1 MKPIKALILS
11 AALGYSALAQAAE
24 PYKIGFDAAPE
35 RYSRER
41 GHGYE
46 PGAELQAGPQGL
58 SSKGQPFFYSVDLPA
73 GNYRVS
79 LDFGDAAAGAGTVR
93 AELRRLMLE
102 DTTARRSFT
111 VNVRTPDIPAGAGL
125 EAGRVALKAP
135 RETIEEAWAWDAKLT
150 LEFSGNKQGLRAMTI
165 APVKVPTL
173 FLLGDSTV
181 ADQSQEPYA
190 SWGQMLPRFFKPG
203 LAVANHA
210 ESGETLRDSL
220 ARRRLDKIV
229 SALQPG
235 DTVLL
240 QFGHNDQKQIKAGS
254 GDTASYSAELR
265 QHVQAV
271 RARGGVAVIVSS
283 MERRNFD
290 AQGQV
295 LPSLLAY
302 ADAARQVA
310 RELDAPFID
319 LNAQS
324 KVFYAALGPERSK
337 LAFAQPE
344 PGKVDNTHHN
354 NYGAYQLARL
364 IVQGLRQAG
373 LPLASEITEDFRP
386 LDPAKPDAPEHFKLV
401 ASPKFTHQRPLG
413 D

>member
-1 MKPIKALILS
+1 MLCAGLLCS
-11 AALGYSALAQAAE
+11 AAVQATDN
-24 PYKIGFDAAPE
+24 YKIGFGGAPDS
-35 RYSRER
+35 YSRER
-41 GHGYE
+41 GYGFE
-46 PGAELQAGPQGL
+46 PGAELTASPHGL
-58 SSKGQPFFYSVDLPA
+58 SSGKPFFFSADLPE

-79 LDFGDAAAGAGTVR
+79 LDFGGTVR

-102 DTTARRSFT
+102 DAPNAAGGLRSFT
-111 VNVRTPDIPAGAGL
+111 VNVRTPNIPAVDGIK
-125 EAGRVALKAP
+125 AGRVNLKAP
-135 RETIEEAWAWDAKLT
+135 RETTEEAWAWDAKLT
-150 LEFSGNKQGLRAMTI
+150 LEFNAGNTTGLRSISIT
-165 APVKVPTL
+165 PVKVPTL

-203 LAVANHA
+203 VAVANHA

-229 SALQPG
+229 AALQPG

-254 GDTASYSAELR
+254 GDTASYSAELK
-265 QHVQAV
+265 QHVLTV
-271 RARGGVAVIVSS
+271 RASGGVAVIVSA
-283 MERRNFD
+283 MERRSFD

-310 RELDAPFID
+310 TELDAPFID

-324 KVFYAALGPERSK
+324 KVFYAALGAERSK

-354 NYGAYQLARL
+354 NYGSYQLARL

-373 LPLASEITEDFRP
+373 LPVASEIADDFRT
-386 LDPAKPDAPEHFKLV
+386 LDPARPDPPEDFKLRP
-401 ASPKFTHQRPLG
+401 SPKVTHQRPLG

>member
-1 MKPIKALILS
+1 MKQVNTLIV
-11 AALGYSALAQAAE
+11 APALALALLCGATAEAADN
-24 PYKIGFDAAPE
+24 YKIVFGNTAEA
-35 RYSRER
+35 YSRER
-41 GHGYE
+41 GYGFE
-46 PGAELQAGPQGL
+46 PGTELATNSG
-58 SSKGQPFFYSVDLPA
+58 KPFFFSADLPE

-79 LDFGDAAAGAGTVR
+79 LDYGGTVR

-102 DTTARRSFT
+102 DAATTAGDLRTFT
-111 VNVRTPDIPAGAGL
+111 VNVRTPDIPAANGIK
-125 EAGRVALKAP
+125 AGRVNLKAP
-135 RETIEEAWAWDAKLT
+135 RETTEEAWAWDAKLT
-150 LEFSGNKQGLRAMTI
+150 LEFNGAASNSLRSITI
-165 APVKVPTL
+165 TPVKVPTL

-190 SWGQMLPRFFKPG
+190 SWGQMLPRFFNPG
-203 LAVANHA
+203 VAVANHA

-220 ARRRLDKIV
+220 ARRRLDKIA

-254 GDTASYSAELR
+254 GDTTSYSAELK
-265 QHVQAV
+265 QHVLTV
-271 RARGGVAVIVSS
+271 RAHGGVAVIVSP
-283 MERRNFD
+283 MERRSFD
-290 AQGQV
+290 DKGQV

-302 ADAARQVA
+302 ADAAAQVA
-310 RELDAPFID
+310 AELDAPFID

-324 KVFYAALGPERSK
+324 KIFYAALGPERSK

-354 NYGAYQLARL
+354 NYGSYQLARL
-364 IVQGLRQAG
+364 IVQGLRQAD
-373 LPLASEITEDFRP
+373 LSVASEIADDFRT
-386 LDPAKPDAPEHFKLV
+386 LDPARPDAPEDFKLRP
-401 ASPKFTHQRPLG
+401 SPKVTHQRPLG